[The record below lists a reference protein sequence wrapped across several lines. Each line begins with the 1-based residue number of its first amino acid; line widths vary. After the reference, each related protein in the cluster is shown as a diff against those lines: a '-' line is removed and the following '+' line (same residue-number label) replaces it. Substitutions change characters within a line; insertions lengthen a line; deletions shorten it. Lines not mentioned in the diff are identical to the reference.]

1 MKNPGGGRGSGER
14 ILLLLF
20 VFQKESVADTA

>member
-1 MKNPGGGRGSGER
+1 LTER

-20 VFQKESVADTA
+20 HTNHCLLC